1 MLNAAETTSRLPN
14 NRLHGRE
21 IVPALTWNDG
31 EILERAS
38 TANGKQP
45 TLGTAVHAK
54 EIIALFT
61 RHALD
66 APTYWAV
73 LQWVRRKEIPDRWRP
88 TVVYMLMRDQLILSN
103 RLFRKAATAAPIP
116 ANPPSNT

>member
-1 MLNAAETTSRLPN
+1 MSEAAEKPARLPN

-21 IVPALTWNDG
+21 ILPALTWNDG
-31 EILERAS
+31 EILERAA

-45 TLGTAVHAK
+45 PLKTAAHAK
-54 EIIALFT
+54 EIISLFM

-73 LQWVRRKEIPDRWRP
+73 LQWVRREEIPDRWRP
-88 TVVYMLMRDQLILSN
+88 TVVYMLMRDQLMLSN
-103 RLFRKAATAAPIP
+103 RLFRRAAQTPPPAPP
-116 ANPPSNT
+116 AG